1 MDQPSS
7 GLKHGEV
14 LTKLLVIAAPAAARA
29 RAAAREWASAAT
41 QARPAASRQSAWG
54 QIRCRLGP
62 AVAPVSPQAIRAPFH
77 RPSTALI
84 LVATAPFHRRWP
96 PRSAA
101 LKGREEIYDR
111 EIYDRPFPLRP
122 SIRPF
127 IVMTDR
133 VWLQALHA
141 APRRR
146 AASAT
151 EMRNAA
157 KRARHA
163 TTKTQ
168 TSQSPVSEQE
178 IPEQESPAIEGN
190 KKVSVK

>member
-62 AVAPVSPQAIRAPFH
+62 AVAPVSPQAIR
-77 RPSTALI
+77 
-84 LVATAPFHRRWP
+84 APFHRRWP